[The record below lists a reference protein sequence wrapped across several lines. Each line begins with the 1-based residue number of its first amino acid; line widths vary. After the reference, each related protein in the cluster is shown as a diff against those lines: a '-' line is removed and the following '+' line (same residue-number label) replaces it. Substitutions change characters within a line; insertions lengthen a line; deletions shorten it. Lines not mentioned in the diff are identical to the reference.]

1 MSLSLRQLQ
10 IVYMVASSGS
20 VTAAAEALGVSQPA
34 VSMLLRDCSR
44 DAGFPLFA
52 RRQGRL
58 QPTAETQTL
67 LTDLER
73 VFDGVDRI
81 GRLIDD
87 MGDTTIG
94 SIHIAATA
102 VLADNI
108 LPTAIA
114 QFQQSRPRVQITIN
128 TTDTPRVIASVVREE
143 VDFGLAL
150 SPLVPHDARAIDL
163 VAADLIA
170 VVNSNHE
177 LAQRAFVEPQ
187 DILPYRLISFSRAQP
202 IGALVEKAFR
212 EAGTPRRIAIKVNQ
226 SSVACAL
233 ARAGAGIAVIDPFWF
248 VGARNDT
255 ITCLEFRPK
264 SPIIAQVLVSQNA
277 PLSRLARMFIASMR
291 TTLRQLQSQG
301 FF

>member
-1 MSLSLRQLQ
+1 MSLSLKQLQ
-10 IVYMVASSGS
+10 IVYMVATSGS

-44 DAGFPLFA
+44 DAGFPLFM

-58 QPTAETQTL
+58 QPTAETRTL

-94 SIHIAATA
+94 SINITATA

-114 QFQQSRPRVQITIN
+114 QFQQSRPRIQISIK

-143 VDFGLAL
+143 VDLGLAL
-150 SPLVPHDARAIDL
+150 SPLIPHDARAIDL

-170 VVNSNHE
+170 VVHSGHE
-177 LAQRAFVEPQ
+177 LAQYDVVGPQ

-212 EAGTPRRIAIKVNQ
+212 EAKTPRRIAIKVNQ

-233 ARAGAGIAVIDPFWF
+233 ARAGAGVAVIDPFWLA
-248 VGARNDT
+248 GTRDSA
-255 ITCLEFRPK
+255 ITCLKFHPTT
-264 SPIIAQVLVSQNA
+264 PINAQVLVSKNA
-277 PLSRLARMFIASMR
+277 PLSRPARMFIASMR
-291 TTLRQLQSQG
+291 RTVRDLRRQG
-301 FF
+301 LF

>member
-10 IVYMVASSGS
+10 IVYTVATSGS

-58 QPTAETQTL
+58 QPTPETRNL
-67 LTDLER
+67 LIDLER

-87 MGDTTIG
+87 MGDTTVG
-94 SIHIAATA
+94 SINIAATA

-108 LPTAIA
+108 LPMAIA
-114 QFQQSRPRVQITIN
+114 QFQRSRPRIQISIK

-143 VDFGLAL
+143 VDLGLAL
-150 SPLVPHDARAIDL
+150 SPLIPHDARAIDL
-163 VAADLIA
+163 IAADLIA
-170 VVNSNHE
+170 VVHSSHE
-177 LAQRAFVEPQ
+177 LAQRDFVEPQ

-212 EAGTPRRIAIKVNQ
+212 EAKTPRRIAIKVNQ

-233 ARAGAGIAVIDPFWF
+233 ARAGAGVAVIDPFWL
-248 VGARNDT
+248 VGTRDGA
-255 ITCLEFRPK
+255 ITCLKFHPK
-264 SPIIAQVLVSQNA
+264 TSISAQVLVSTNA
-277 PLSRLARMFIASMR
+277 PLSRPTRMFIASMR
-291 TTLRQLQSQG
+291 RTVRDLQRQGL
-301 FF
+301 F